1 MRRARNIA
9 RMNVSRSDENRK
21 SIDPDQR
28 NQTAAA
34 ASSTDF
40 LLDDAERRRDVPRRI
55 DDLAFMKKARLR
67 CMRSSPT
74 YCPLCLCFLT
84 FLS

>member
-1 MRRARNIA
+1 MRRARKIA
-9 RMNVSRSDENRK
+9 RMNVSRSDGNRK
-21 SIDPDQR
+21 WIDPDQR
-28 NQTAAA
+28 NQITAA

-40 LLDDAERRRDVPRRI
+40 LLDDVERRRDIPRQI
-55 DDLAFMKKARLR
+55 DDAAFMKKARLR

-74 YCPLCLCFLT
+74 YCPLCLRFLT